1 MPNFNCDR
9 VAGKE
14 QVGHKVKTS
23 VDGTS
28 YVQLLIVAESKEV
41 SAIFKTVVLVGKR
54 CEKRYVNLNP
64 FGFHVYK
71 LMFCLLTFS

>member
-1 MPNFNCDR
+1 MPNFNFGR

-14 QVGHKVKTS
+14 QVGHKAKIS
-23 VDGTS
+23 VDKTS

-41 SAIFKTVVLVGKR
+41 SAIFKTVFSVGKR
-54 CEKRYVNLNP
+54 CERRYVRLNP